1 MKAKPRVS
9 ALRGRKPD
17 DLAANGHGCD
27 RISLR
32 VSLMKRKITRDSPGI
47 RGMSIK
53 WVCLLAFAAPNWL
66 TVASPPCV
74 GELVRTGVA
83 D

>member
-17 DLAANGHGCD
+17 DLAANEVDCG

-32 VSLMKRKITRDSPGI
+32 CASMTRKIALDGPGI
-47 RGMSIK
+47 GLCWGR
-53 WVCLLAFAAPNWL
+53 
-66 TVASPPCV
+66 
-74 GELVRTGVA
+74 
-83 D
+83 